1 MKLSPK
7 SLLLLVTVVAVFA
20 SCKKSVPKQVKYI
33 PKDATFVL
41 GINTKSLYE
50 KAGKGNISLDS
61 VFNTFSKE
69 AADPDVTKMKNA
81 IGDLKDAGL
90 DLSEQIYLFVK
101 TGGSIM
107 NGKSVSMATIALLKD
122 ASKFEAYLKK
132 QKADVSIKKEAKY
145 SYAALGND
153 FVAGWSSDVAIISNV
168 SGGRNAPGSYS
179 SGEGTLSQAQLT
191 TLFEQKDDESAGS
204 ISEFRDLVKESADA
218 FFWYNSSSALD
229 QVPMLG
235 MTKIS
240 DLFKDA
246 YTAGTINFEDGKIV
260 ADTKSYSS
268 KALQDILKKHPS
280 QDLDLKMVT
289 QYPSSNIDGFVSF
302 SFNPELLI
310 DILKYSGFDGQA
322 NQVFGDLGFTA
333 TDVAKA
339 FKGDIAAVVSDLSVI
354 TKPNPYYPAVTTKQP
369 EVKFIFNA
377 KVGDKAS
384 YEKVMGALEKKGL
397 ISKSGNEY
405 RITSFNVGVPY
416 SIDDKNILFGLDS
429 AVLQSYKAGN
439 GNANLP
445 DDIKSKSSG
454 QAAAVFIDINKILTA
469 IPLDSGAKAEEVALM
484 DKAKATFKNVS
495 ATTGHFDGKLSK
507 SEIEFKFV
515 DDKKNSLVS
524 LLEFF
529 AAAAKTAKIS
539 HNDDSMMTDST
550 IAPMIDSS
558 ANAIPAPPAEQK

>member
-1 MKLSPK
+1 MRLSPK
-7 SLLLLVTVVAVFA
+7 SLLILVAVVAVFA

-41 GINTKSLYE
+41 GINTRSLYE
-50 KAGKGNISLDS
+50 KAGKSNISLDS

-81 IGDLKDAGL
+81 VGDLKDAGI
-90 DLSEQIYLFVK
+90 DFSEQIYLFVK
-101 TGGSIM
+101 AGGSIM

-122 ASKFEAYLKK
+122 ASKFEAYLRK

-191 TLFEQKDDESAGS
+191 TLFEQKDEESAAS
-204 ISEFRDLVKESADA
+204 ISEFRDLVKEKADA
-218 FFWYNSSSALD
+218 FFWSNSSSIFD

-235 MTKIS
+235 MTKVS
-240 DLFKDA
+240 DLFKDT

-268 KALQDILKKHPS
+268 KALQDIIKKHPS
-280 QDLDLKMVT
+280 QDLDFKMIT
-289 QYPSSNIDGFVSF
+289 QYPSSNIDGFISF

-322 NQVFGDLGFTA
+322 NQFLGDLGFTIE
-333 TDVAKA
+333 DVAKA
-339 FKGDIAAVVSDLSVI
+339 FKGDVAAVVSDLTVV
-354 TKPNPYYPAVTTKQP
+354 TKPNPYYPAATTKQP

-384 YEKVMGALEKKGL
+384 YDKVMGALEKKGL
-397 ISKSGNEY
+397 VSKSGNEY

-416 SIDDKNILFGLDS
+416 SIDDKNILVGLDS
-429 AVLQSYKAGN
+429 TVLQSYKAGN
-439 GNANLP
+439 GKADLP

-454 QAAAVFIDINKILTA
+454 QAMSAFIDISKILTA

-484 DKAKATFKNVS
+484 DKAKATFKNIS
-495 ATTGHFDGKLSK
+495 ATSGHFDGKLSK
-507 SEIEFKFV
+507 SEIELKFV
-515 DDKKNSLVS
+515 DDKKNSLVN

-529 AAAAKTAKIS
+529 AAAAKTAKIA
-539 HNDDSMMTDST
+539 HNDDAVIMDS
-550 IAPMIDSS
+550 AVPPVVDSV
-558 ANAIPAPPAEQK
+558 PAPPAEQK